1 MTVSHNR
8 TSRIISIAIISIILL
23 IVFTI
28 LYTNNGL
35 KRAMAQKEAELKTV
49 TDFKTTQI
57 NDWLKERYADAH
69 HFSSSPLYADAIKEL
84 INSSDSAQRNKI
96 LIRNELI
103 RKLRGFM
110 DVQIAV
116 NHRSM
121 PMSTTQHFD
130 SIPDDVFPLIDSC
143 MVTNQIVLSDF
154 IKDHAT
160 GKKYFTTVAPITDAS
175 GSVFATLI
183 FYIDPE
189 TYLNPLL
196 RYSPGSLKSLNTT
209 IIGLSGMTTFN
220 PQAMDAG
227 ETSTTKKAFANRMT
241 YQHPIEMAPWVIV
254 SQLNKGA
261 IQKEFYTQSIPIF
274 IISTVTVLLIVL
286 SISFLDQRYEKKT
299 VTELL
304 VLEQQT
310 SANYQKS
317 EARFRAVVENSND
330 AVLFLTDEGII
341 SYCSASIEQVIGLKP
356 DQLIRQ
362 HLLQFVCNN
371 CVNGL
376 NELLSKTCLSDIPT
390 SARCMMLNTNN
401 QPVWIELTLNNQLK
415 NEHLRAIVANIK
427 NIQQEKNHEQEI
439 DNLLQFKSA
448 ILDNAGYAIIT
459 SDINGIITLFNKTAE
474 TILGYRAEELIG
486 IQSASIFHLQDEIE
500 SQAKYLSE
508 KTHQTV
514 NADFSVF
521 CTEAMQGIAPQY
533 EWTYLRKDGS
543 TFPVNLKVTT
553 LKNQDGQTTGFMG
566 IAIDISEIKT
576 AEKKFSFFY
585 QLSPDIVGITQ
596 LSTGMF
602 IDINP
607 AFSSLTGYSNHETV
621 GKTSLELNIWG
632 NPNDRNQLIAM
643 LNKDNEVS
651 NFEILMRTKTGQIL
665 TTLFSA
671 RKINFNNEDCMLFVV
686 RDITQRKKDEEEI
699 IQNESRLK
707 SMVNIMQYPFSNAT
721 DFLDFTLNE
730 ALALTKSDIGFI
742 FNYDEKT
749 QEFNLSSWSKSVM
762 AECAVGNPMTCYA
775 LEKTGLWGE
784 VVRQRTPILIND
796 FVKDNPHKKGYPT
809 GHVALHNFMSVP
821 IFADNKIVAV
831 IGVANKSGD
840 YNNTDILQLTLLMD
854 TAWTMI
860 EKDRV
865 QQELKIS
872 EVKYRTLFEN
882 MSSGLILQR
891 LVYDNKGEVVD
902 FQFEEVNSVFGT
914 IYNTNHN
921 TLKEKYYSELH
932 SGSPDWQWL
941 HKLGKAERTGN
952 PIQMINYDARTDK
965 HIEITMYRYSPGYV
979 VTIAND
985 VTTRI
990 VAEKE
995 LKQSEEKL
1003 SIIYAMVPDAIGMTR
1018 EADGKLI
1025 DGNPSY
1031 TRLTGYTPNEYLGKT
1046 TTELNLW
1053 ANIEDRK
1060 HMMDVL
1066 DKQQEVVNYMVDMRI
1081 KDGSILNCAFSMKK
1095 VHYSNEDCLL
1105 FVIHDITQIRATQ
1118 KALFNEQSFT
1128 NALLDSIPGL
1138 VYMYDENGQLVRW
1151 NKKHVTQT
1159 GYSNEELS
1167 NKSIV
1172 SWYDDKNFKIIEK
1185 GIEGVHTIGY
1195 GEAEAYLTH
1204 RDGSQHLY
1212 YFSAA
1217 KSLIENKTYLAGIA
1231 LDITERRATN
1241 ESLRQVEQRFMNIY
1255 NLSPDMVGITRM
1267 SDGKILSGNPA
1278 FANLT
1283 GFTSDEF
1290 MGHTTLEL
1298 GLWANP
1304 SYREI
1309 MIQQIK
1315 ARGEVTNLEFVMKI
1329 KNGTLLTCLFSARPL
1344 VYNDEPSLLFVVHDI
1359 SERKKHEEQ
1368 LRISRDRLEKAQT
1381 VGHIGY
1387 AVHDLITKQVWAS
1400 SEAKRIFGF
1409 DSQEGY
1415 LDANEII
1422 KCIIDPDSLLD
1433 AMKRMRINGKKLDV
1447 VYQINPADGSE
1458 PKYIHSIQEME
1469 TNDKGEPCRVID
1481 VFQDITERKLIELE
1495 VRHINE
1501 NLEKTVEA
1509 RTAQL
1514 AQVNKD
1520 LEAFAYSVSHDLRA
1534 PIRHID
1540 GFFKLLYAQISEPTP
1555 TMVSYNQKIT
1565 AAAQRMSSMIDELL
1579 AFSRLGRKDVVRTR
1593 VDMKEIIG
1601 EIIDQF
1607 TPELSSRHISWHI
1620 HHLPV
1625 VEADRSLLKTA
1636 FENLI
1641 GNAIKYTRNKEEAI
1655 IEIGETE
1662 DNTSQTQIFIKDN
1675 GVGFDMAYESKLF
1688 GVFQRLHSNEEFEG
1702 TGIGLANVKQIVTKH
1717 GGSIS
1722 AIGKMN
1728 EGATFYVTLPK

>member
-1 MTVSHNR
+1 MTVSNNR

-28 LYTNNGL
+28 LYTKNGL

-49 TDFKTTQI
+49 TDFKITQI
-57 NDWLKERYADAH
+57 NDWLKERDADAR

-84 INSSDSAQRNKI
+84 IITADSAQRNKI

-103 RKLRGFM
+103 RNLRGFM

-121 PMSTTQHFD
+121 SMSTTQHFD

-196 RYSPGSLKSLNTT
+196 RYSPGNLKSLNTT

-220 PQAMDAG
+220 PQTKDG
-227 ETSTTKKAFANRMT
+227 SETSATKEAFANRMT

-299 VTELL
+299 VTQLL

-341 SYCSASIEQVIGLKP
+341 SYCSASIEQIIGLKP
-356 DQLIRQ
+356 EQLIHH
-362 HLLQFVCNN
+362 HLTQFVCND
-371 CVNGL
+371 CVNGI
-376 NELLSKTCLSDIPT
+376 NEQLKQIRHSAIPT
-390 SARCMMLNTNN
+390 SAKCMILNTNE
-401 QPVWIELTLNNQLK
+401 QRIWIDITLNNQLD
-415 NEHLRAIVANIK
+415 NEHLRAIVANVK
-427 NIQQEKNHEQEI
+427 NIQQEKLHEQEI
-439 DNLLQFKSA
+439 DKLLQFQSA

-459 SDINGIITLFNKTAE
+459 TDVNGIITLFNKTAE
-474 TILGYRAEELIG
+474 QMLDYRAEELIG
-486 IQSASIFHLQDEIE
+486 IQPASIFHLQDEIE
-500 SQAKYLSE
+500 HQANLLTEKLS
-508 KTHQTV
+508 KPV
-514 NADFSVF
+514 NADFEVF
-521 CTEAMQGIAPQY
+521 SIEAAQGHPQQY
-533 EWTYLRKDGS
+533 EWIYKRKDGS
-543 TFPVNLKVTT
+543 TVPVNLKVTA
-553 LKNQDGQTTGFMG
+553 LKDQNGQTTGFMG
-566 IAIDISEIKT
+566 IAIDISEIKN
-576 AEKKFSFFY
+576 AERKFSFFY
-585 QLSPDIVGITQ
+585 QLSPDIVGITR
-596 LSTGMF
+596 LSNGMF
-602 IDINP
+602 LDINP
-607 AFSSLTGYSNHETV
+607 AFSQLIGYTYHETV
-621 GKTSLELNIWG
+621 GKTSLELNIWV
-632 NPNDRNQLIAM
+632 NPEDRNTLINK
-643 LNKDNEVS
+643 LNSDNQVS
-651 NFEILMRTKTGQIL
+651 NLEILIRTKSGQIL
-665 TTLFSA
+665 TSLFSA
-671 RKINFNNEDCMLFVV
+671 RKFHFNNEDCMLFVV
-686 RDITQRKKDEEEI
+686 RDITQRKVYEEEI

-721 DFLDFTLNE
+721 DFLDYTLNE

-742 FNYDEKT
+742 FNYDEET

-784 VVRQRTPILIND
+784 VVRQRMPILMND
-796 FVKDNPHKKGYPT
+796 FAIDNPHKKGYPT
-809 GHVALHNFMSVP
+809 GHVALHNFLSAP
-821 IFADNKIVAV
+821 IFAGNKIVAV

-854 TAWTMI
+854 TAWTVI

-872 EVKYRTLFEN
+872 EEKYRTLFEN
-882 MSSGLILQR
+882 MSSGLSLQR
-891 LVYDNKGEVVD
+891 LVYDDKGEVVD
-902 FQFEEVNSVFGT
+902 FQFKDVNSVFGA

-941 HKLGKAERTGN
+941 HKLEKVDRTGN
-952 PIQMINYDARTDK
+952 PIQMINYETRTDK
-965 HIEITMYRYSPGYV
+965 HIELTMYRYSPGYV
-979 VTIAND
+979 VAIAND

-995 LKQSEEKL
+995 LKLSEKKL
-1003 SIIYAMVPDAIGMTR
+1003 SVIYAMVPDAIGMTR

-1031 TRLTGYTPNEYLGKT
+1031 TRLTGYSPNEYLGKT

-1060 HMMDVL
+1060 RML
-1066 DKQQEVVNYMVDMRI
+1066 DTLDNQLEVINYMVDMRI

-1095 VHYSNEDCLL
+1095 VHYGNEDCLL

-1138 VYMYDENGQLVRW
+1138 VYLYNENGQLVRW
-1151 NKKHVTQT
+1151 NKKHFTQT

-1167 NKSIV
+1167 NKPIA
-1172 SWYDDKNFKIIEK
+1172 SWYDDKNFKIVKK
-1185 GIEGVHTIGY
+1185 GIEDVYNKGY

-1212 YFSAA
+1212 YFSSS
-1217 KSLIENKTYLAGIA
+1217 KSLIENKAYLAGIA

-1241 ESLRQVEQRFMNIY
+1241 ESLRQVEQRFVNIY
-1255 NLSPDMVGITRM
+1255 NLSPDMIGITRM

-1283 GFTSDEF
+1283 GFTADEF
-1290 MGHTTLEL
+1290 MGHTTQEL
-1298 GLWANP
+1298 SLWGNP
-1304 SYREI
+1304 NDRDK
-1309 MIQQIK
+1309 MIRLLNEK
-1315 ARGEVTNLEFVMKI
+1315 GEVTNWEFVMRI
-1329 KNGTLLTCLFSARPL
+1329 KNGSLLTCLFSARPL
-1344 VYNDEPSLLFVVHDI
+1344 VYNDEPALLFVVHDI
-1359 SERKKHEEQ
+1359 TERKKHEEQ

-1400 SEAKRIFGF
+1400 SEAKRIYGF

-1415 LDANEII
+1415 LDANDII
-1422 KCIIDPDSLLD
+1422 KCIIDPNSLID

-1458 PKYIHSIQEME
+1458 SKYIHSIQEVE
-1469 TNDKGEPCRVID
+1469 TNAKGEPCRVID

-1540 GFFKLLYAQISEPTP
+1540 GFFKLLYSQISEPTP
-1555 TMVSYNQKIT
+1555 SMVSYNQKIT

-1579 AFSRLGRKDVVRTR
+1579 AFSRLGRKDVIRTR
-1593 VDMKEIIG
+1593 VDLNEIIS

-1655 IEIGETE
+1655 IEIGEIE
-1662 DNTSQTQIFIKDN
+1662 DNVSQTQIFIKDN
-1675 GVGFDMAYESKLF
+1675 GVGFDMAYENKLF